1 MDDSSYSDDDDRPV
15 ITYVEFY
22 AGIGGWSMALQQ
34 ALKNVAPK
42 WRLRLRRLAAL
53 DHSDLCLK
61 VLQHNY
67 ASKHTRTVQVSIEKL
82 TLEQLHRW
90 SATIF
95 VMSPPCQPHTRQHGN
110 QKLELD
116 DPRSQSFLHLCDLLE
131 EMDES
136 KLPSLLLLEN
146 VVGFE
151 VSGSCQR
158 WREMLAN
165 RNYHVGHFHLQPTQ
179 VGIPNDRPRY
189 YCVAARSPDNV
200 FSKENVRLETNAQAP
215 PMIQTDFRG
224 SGSPEQVVVL
234 PPISEFLDDTATVD
248 EDSLRIPEKLLE
260 SRASWC
266 FDIVTPQDQRSA
278 CFTQSYGKFIRGTGS
293 VLWTGDL
300 TTKFQLVPPEERQF
314 NSAWKDGLNLHRNL
328 RYFSGT
334 EVARL
339 MGFHLASFSF
349 PKDFSFKQQ
358 WKLLGNSLNVQVAA
372 SVSELGLRLIMKHR
386 M

>member
-1 MDDSSYSDDDDRPV
+1 MDDSSYNADDDGDGDGDRPA

-34 ALKNVAPK
+34 ALQNVAPTR
-42 WRLRLRRLAAL
+42 RLDRLAAL

-61 VLQHNY
+61 VLQHNCP
-67 ASKHTRTVQVSIEKL
+67 SEHKHTRTVSIENL

-95 VMSPPCQPHTRQHGN
+95 VMSPPCQPHTRQHDN
-110 QKLELD
+110 QKRELD

-131 EMDES
+131 EMNES
-136 KLPSLLLLEN
+136 KLPSLVLMEN

-165 RNYHVGHFHLQPTQ
+165 RSYHVAHFHLQPTQ

-189 YCVAARSPDNV
+189 YCVAVRSPTNAFV
-200 FSKENVRLETNAQAP
+200 QFETNLQAP
-215 PMIQTDFRG
+215 PMIQTDLLL
-224 SGSPEQVVVL
+224 SGAENDVVL
-234 PPISEFLDDTATVD
+234 LPISDFLDDTTTFD
-248 EDSLRIPEKLLE
+248 EDSSLRIPHKLLE

-266 FDIVTPQDQRSA
+266 FDIVMPQDRRSA

-293 VLWTGDL
+293 VLWTGNVD
-300 TTKFQLVPPEERQF
+300 TKFQLVPPEERQF
-314 NSAWKDGLNLHRNL
+314 NNAWKDGLDLKTNL
-328 RYFSGT
+328 RYFSPR
-334 EVARL
+334 EMARL
-339 MGFHLASFSF
+339 MGFPLPAFSF
-349 PKDFSFKQQ
+349 PKECSLKQQ
-358 WKLLGNSLNVQVAA
+358 WKLLGNSLNVKVAA
-372 SVSELGLRLIMKHR
+372 SVSELGLRLILDL
-386 M
+386 